1 MSKFDAY
8 RGSPASTVGHTLA
21 GRILT
26 RDGLM
31 IIADEATIGSMSA
44 TPNAGWTE
52 LLAAA
57 LAHDINNLALSLSS
71 AQRLTRQGAGEDF
84 EAGEWAAFVEADVDR
99 LRKLGVR
106 LRALA
111 AAGDPR
117 SSALLDD
124 ACGDALAAF
133 DPAGGQARLTD
144 SPTLD
149 ARVRGPAAA
158 VTAAITSLLEHARA
172 ASPTGA
178 PIELAV
184 RDASGGS
191 VIVEIATRAASATA
205 EIGRARLDTL
215 LDTALRDRRGDFSL
229 VLAGAVADALG
240 GAVYFASDSQ
250 RGLVLELQLR
260 I

>member
-1 MSKFDAY
+1 MA
-8 RGSPASTVGHTLA
+8 H
-21 GRILT
+21 
-26 RDGLM
+26 
-31 IIADEATIGSMSA
+31 
-44 TPNAGWTE
+44 WTH

-71 AQRLTRQGAGEDF
+71 AQRLIRPGAGEDF
-84 EAGEWAAFVEADVDR
+84 DGAEWAAFVEGDVDR

-111 AAGDPR
+111 AAGDIH
-117 SSALLDD
+117 SSARLDD
-124 ACGDALAAF
+124 ACADALAEV
-133 DPAGGQARLTD
+133 DPAGGQVRRAD
-144 SPTLD
+144 SPPVD
-149 ARVRGPAAA
+149 ARVRGTAAA

-191 VIVEIATRAASATA
+191 VIVEIAAPEASAMGV
-205 EIGRARLDTL
+205 IDRARLDTL

-240 GAVYFASDSQ
+240 GAVYFASDSK
-250 RGLVLELQLR
+250 RGLVLELQLSPAR
-260 I
+260 LNLSRTSRTASASLDGT